1 MNKLIK
7 VKKEQLESLI
17 EERKQ
22 LQAEKAE
29 LLDLLQEIELET
41 GSFIGQFLKD
51 GKINWIKIKDI
62 VTPMMLGGFGGGNLK
77 NKVNAD
83 GIIAVQG
90 KVSETLE
97 KYRQKEQED
106 ARRSNKTRAID
117 GATETNGADAS
128 TATK

>member
-1 MNKLIK
+1 MSEIIK
-7 VKKEQLESLI
+7 VNKVQLENLI
-17 EERKQ
+17 EECKQ
-22 LQAEKAE
+22 LQTEKAE
-29 LLDLLQEIELET
+29 LLSLLQEIELET

-90 KVSETLE
+90 KVSNTLA
-97 KYRQKEQED
+97 KYREQED
-106 ARRSNKTRAID
+106 ARRNNDTRAID
-117 GATETNGADAS
+117 GATETNGANTS